1 MLNDPELVN
10 PVKDK
15 VNSEKV
21 NAEFAMDEVASMF
34 ISMFENMD
42 NEYMKERAADIR
54 DVTKRVLA
62 HLLGINFSNPGTIS
76 EEVIIIAEDLTP
88 SDTAQLNRKY
98 AKGFTTDIGGRT
110 SHSADYGSLYGN
122 SSCCWYE
129 SCYGENPK
137 RRYRNHRWFR
147 WRSNC

>member
-62 HLLGINFSNPGTIS
+62 HLL
-76 EEVIIIAEDLTP
+76 ELT
-88 SDTAQLNRKY
+88 SQILVQ
-98 AKGFTTDIGGRT
+98 F
-110 SHSADYGSLYGN
+110 L
-122 SSCCWYE
+122 
-129 SCYGENPK
+129 K
-137 RRYRNHRWFR
+137 R
-147 WRSNC
+147 

>member
-62 HLLGINFSNPGTIS
+62 HLL
-76 EEVIIIAEDLTP
+76 ELT
-88 SDTAQLNRKY
+88 SQTLVQFL
-98 AKGFTTDIGGRT
+98 
-110 SHSADYGSLYGN
+110 
-122 SSCCWYE
+122 
-129 SCYGENPK
+129 K
-137 RRYRNHRWFR
+137 R
-147 WRSNC
+147 

>member
-42 NEYMKERAADIR
+42 NEYMKERLR
-54 DVTKRVLA
+54 TFVT
-62 HLLGINFSNPGTIS
+62 
-76 EEVIIIAEDLTP
+76 
-88 SDTAQLNRKY
+88 
-98 AKGFTTDIGGRT
+98 
-110 SHSADYGSLYGN
+110 
-122 SSCCWYE
+122 
-129 SCYGENPK
+129 
-137 RRYRNHRWFR
+137 
-147 WRSNC
+147 